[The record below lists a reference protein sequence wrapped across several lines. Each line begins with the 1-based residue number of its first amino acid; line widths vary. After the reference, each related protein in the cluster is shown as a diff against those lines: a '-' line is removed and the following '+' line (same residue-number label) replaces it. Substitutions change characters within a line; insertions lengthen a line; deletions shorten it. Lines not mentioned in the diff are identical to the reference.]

1 MPTLKDNYAYHLHND
16 NGVIEPAELDRALA
30 LGFELVAQAD
40 AFALSLGLAEL
51 GDIDLPPVT
60 GNEAD
65 QARLRAVAPLYL
77 ASELESARLLPAAE
91 MLAGLFRS
99 GGLRFDLGAAAPLL
113 MDFWRT
119 RNERFGAEERRA
131 FFARLFGNS
140 TGPSLAVDGGTNIE
154 FESLMIDFSEA
165 LFKLE
170 EQPFQTAGISTIQTV
185 RLRSVVS
192 RLAANLSSHTSGMES
207 FAARDILTVIKQALE
222 ILKQPAIQRALHA
235 RSVWQAVRE
244 LSERYLGGAVDITNH
259 LRRGQAGMA
268 VLAWLAEALPGLE
281 STAGVPPRPDTT
293 VIAAASSWLQASLAL
308 KEAEVR

>member
-1 MPTLKDNYAYHLHND
+1 MPTPADSYAFQFHGE
-16 NGVIEPAELDRALA
+16 NGDLEPAALDRALA
-30 LGFELVAQAD
+30 FGLELLAQTE
-40 AFALSLGLAEL
+40 AFVLSLGFAEL
-51 GDIDLPPVT
+51 GDIELPPVV

-77 ASELESARLLPAAE
+77 VSELESARLLPAVE
-91 MLAGLFRS
+91 VLAGLFRS

-131 FFARLFGNS
+131 FFSRLFGNP
-140 TGPSLAVDGGTNIE
+140 TGPSLALSGGANDE
-154 FESLMIDFSEA
+154 FESLMIDFTEA

-170 EQPFQTAGISTIQTV
+170 EQPFQIAGSSTIQTV
-185 RLRSVVS
+185 RLRSAAS

-207 FAARDILTVIKQALE
+207 FAAHDILTVIKQAFE
-222 ILKQPAIQRALHA
+222 ILKQPAIQRALHV

-244 LSERYLGGAVDITNH
+244 LTERYLGERVDLTNH
-259 LRRGQAGMA
+259 LRRGQAGMT

-281 STAGVPPRPDTT
+281 TATGVQPPPDAT
-293 VIAAASSWLQASLAL
+293 VVAAASSWLQASLAL
-308 KEAEVR
+308 EEAEA